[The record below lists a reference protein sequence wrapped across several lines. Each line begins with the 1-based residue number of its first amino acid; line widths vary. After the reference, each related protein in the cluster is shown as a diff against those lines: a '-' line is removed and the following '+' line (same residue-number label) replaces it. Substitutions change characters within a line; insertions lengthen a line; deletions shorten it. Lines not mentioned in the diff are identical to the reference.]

1 MSRKGLLAAAAI
13 SLLCATGA
21 MAQTS
26 TDGTSAGSGVTLAD
40 GSNGSARTMHR
51 HFAHMRDPAAAKN
64 MCIEHFARSA
74 GRLAY
79 LEAKLQL
86 TADQKPLWDKW
97 EEATAAGSAT
107 MKDDCI
113 AGLPAK
119 ETPSTALDRDRRV
132 EKLLTDKLDTLKTAR
147 PALEALYQSL
157 SPEQRIAFDHS
168 TKWGHKGKGG
178 PKWQHHGQDGHD
190 QDGSQMSPG

>member
-1 MSRKGLLAAAAI
+1 MSRKVLLAAAAI
-13 SLLCATGA
+13 SLICATGA
-21 MAQTS
+21 LAQTS
-26 TDGTSAGSGVTLAD
+26 SDGTTGSGVTLAD
-40 GSNGSARTMHR
+40 GGNGSTKPMHR
-51 HFAHMRDPAAAKN
+51 HSARMRDPDFAKN

-97 EEATAAGSAT
+97 EEATAAGNAT

-113 AGLPAK
+113 AGVPAK
-119 ETPSTALDRDRRV
+119 DTPSTALDRDSRV

-168 TKWGHKGKGG
+168 TKGRHKGMGG
-178 PKWQHHGQDGHD
+178 PRWQHHGQDGHG
-190 QDGSQMSPG
+190 QNEVSPG

>member
-1 MSRKGLLAAAAI
+1 MSRKGLLAAAAF

-21 MAQTS
+21 MAQTTTNG
-26 TDGTSAGSGVTLAD
+26 TDAGSVTLAAGD
-40 GSNGSARTMHR
+40 NAPAKPMHR
-51 HFAHMRDPAAAKN
+51 HFSHMRDPAFAKD

-86 TADQKPLWDKW
+86 TSDQKPLWDKW
-97 EEATAAGSAT
+97 AEATATGNAA
-107 MKDDCI
+107 MKDDCLTAI
-113 AGLPAK
+113 PAK
-119 ETPSTALDRDRRV
+119 GTPTTALDRDSRV

-168 TKWGHKGKGG
+168 TKSRHMGIGG
-178 PKWQHHGQDGHD
+178 PKWQHHDKG
-190 QDGSQMSPG
+190 GSEMAPG

>member
-26 TDGTSAGSGVTLAD
+26 SDGTTGGSGVTLAD
-40 GSNGSARTMHR
+40 GSNGSAKPMHR
-51 HFAHMRDPAAAKN
+51 HFARMRDPDFAKN
-64 MCIEHFARSA
+64 MCIERFARSA

-97 EEATAAGSAT
+97 EAATAAGNAA

-113 AGLPAK
+113 AGVPAK
-119 ETPSTALDRDRRV
+119 DTPSTALDRDSRV

-168 TKWGHKGKGG
+168 IKGPHRMGG
-178 PKWQHHGQDGHD
+178 PKWQHHGEG
-190 QDGSQMSPG
+190 GNERAPG